1 MPKKLLIAVSLLCVL
16 MGCEEE
22 IPYDG
27 GVVEKSDKLIVL
39 GWITDEAKPQTVK
52 LVKIRPV
59 NEADS
64 ENEVVSGAD
73 LSLSNELGTWP
84 LNEVKPGVYRT
95 DSTWQASPND
105 SIKLKINWRGE
116 HYNAAAFMSEVKD
129 FEPFRAYSAEE
140 LGIDIGPPG
149 DGWPI
154 LQFLTNQFGFDDAA
168 RWEMRLRIDPR
179 HAPPG
184 APDTLIESDP
194 EVFFTHPSL
203 ETNGLLSLESIDHK
217 IVPDST
223 VLILSKFSLSDE
235 AYDYYR
241 AVLTETDWSGRIY
254 STIPGN
260 VPSNITN
267 GAIGFLGASA
277 VLTKTRILYIE

>member
-1 MPKKLLIAVSLLCVL
+1 MTQKLLAFLLLALL

-22 IPYDG
+22 IPYDSEIVG
-27 GVVEKSDKLIVL
+27 ESDKLVVL
-39 GWITDEAKPQTVK
+39 GWITDEPKPQTVK
-52 LVKIRPV
+52 LVKIRSV
-59 NEADS
+59 SAADS
-64 ENEVVSGAD
+64 ENEVVSAAE
-73 LSLSNELGTWP
+73 LSLSNQLGTWL
-84 LNEVKPGVYRT
+84 LNEVRPGVYRT
-95 DSTWQASPND
+95 DSTWKAIPND
-105 SIKLKINWRGE
+105 SIKLKINWNDE
-116 HYNAAAFMSEVKD
+116 TYSATAFMPEVKD

-149 DGWPI
+149 NGWPI
-154 LQFLTNQFGFDDAA
+154 LPFLTNQFGFDDAA

-184 APDTLIESDP
+184 APDTLIESEP

-203 ETNGLLSLESIDHK
+203 ETNGLLSLESIDNK

-223 VLILSKFSLSDE
+223 LLILSKFSLSAK
-235 AYDYYR
+235 AYEYYR

-260 VPSNITN
+260 VPSNISH